1 MNNRFGETKK
11 DRSEIFLRREREM
24 SNQQNDILENLYE
37 GVYFVDKERTI
48 TSWNKGAHEITGFQP
63 NEFIHRKC
71 YSNILNHVDINGIAL
86 CFDGCPIHAT
96 IQDGIAREA
105 NVFLQHKNGHRV
117 PVKVKA
123 LPIYDS
129 AEEIIGAV
137 EIFSEIKE
145 ENNLRSDILKL
156 QAEASQ
162 DSLTNVPNR
171 KYLNAIIESK
181 IREYKAVDVIFGVN
195 FIDID
200 NFKHINDTYGHNIGD
215 EILKLLVQTIQ
226 SNLRK
231 NDIIGRLGGEEFVVV
246 ISDINNQGLEKASE
260 KIRRLVETS
269 ALRLIDT
276 DLKITISIGA
286 TLVNE
291 NDTVISI
298 LERADKLMYQSKKDG
313 KNRVTY
319 G

>member
-1 MNNRFGETKK
+1 MDKK
-11 DRSEIFLRREREM
+11 
-24 SNQQNDILENLYE
+24 NDILENLYE
-37 GVYFVDKERTI
+37 GVYFVDKDRTI
-48 TSWNKGAHEITGFQP
+48 TSWNNGALNITGFEP
-63 NEFIHRKC
+63 NEVIHRKC
-71 YSNILNHVDINGIAL
+71 YSNILNHVDVNGVAL
-86 CFDGCPIHAT
+86 CFDGCPLHAT
-96 IQDGIAREA
+96 IQDGVAREA

-117 PVKVKA
+117 PVMVKA
-123 LPIYDS
+123 LPIYNNE
-129 AEEIIGAV
+129 EEIIGAV

-145 ENNLRSDILKL
+145 ENNLRADILKL

-181 IREYKAVDVIFGVN
+181 IREFKAVNVPFGVN

-200 NFKHINDTYGHNIGD
+200 NFKHINDTYGHGIGD
-215 EILKLLVQTIQ
+215 EILKLLVQTVQ

-246 ISDINNQGLEKASE
+246 FSDINKQGLEKASE
-260 KIRRLVETS
+260 KIRTLVES
-269 ALRLIDT
+269 SSLRLTDN

-291 NDTVISI
+291 NDTVSSI
-298 LERADKLMYQSKKDG
+298 LERSDNLMYQSKKNG
-313 KNRVTY
+313 KNRVTFD
-319 G
+319 

>member
-1 MNNRFGETKK
+1 MDDFILQSAKK
-11 DRSEIFLRREREM
+11 
-24 SNQQNDILENLYE
+24 NDILENLYE
-37 GVYFVDKERTI
+37 GVYFVDKDRTI
-48 TSWNKGAHEITGFQP
+48 TSWNNGALNITGFEP
-63 NEFIHRKC
+63 NEVIHRKC
-71 YSNILNHVDINGIAL
+71 YSNILNHVDVNGVAL
-86 CFDGCPIHAT
+86 CFDGCPLHAT
-96 IQDGIAREA
+96 IQDGVAREA

-117 PVKVKA
+117 PVMVKA
-123 LPIYDS
+123 LPIYNNE
-129 AEEIIGAV
+129 EEIIGAV

-145 ENNLRSDILKL
+145 ENNLRADILKL

-181 IREYKAVDVIFGVN
+181 IREFKAVNVPFGVN

-200 NFKHINDTYGHNIGD
+200 NFKHINDTYGHGIGD
-215 EILKLLVQTIQ
+215 EILKLLVQTVQ

-246 ISDINNQGLEKASE
+246 FSDINKQGLEKASE
-260 KIRRLVETS
+260 KIRTLVES
-269 ALRLIDT
+269 SSLRLTDN

-291 NDTVISI
+291 NDTVSSI
-298 LERADKLMYQSKKDG
+298 LERSDNLMYQSKKNG
-313 KNRVTY
+313 KNRVTFD
-319 G
+319 

>member
-1 MNNRFGETKK
+1 MDKK
-11 DRSEIFLRREREM
+11 
-24 SNQQNDILENLYE
+24 NDILENLYE
-37 GVYFVDKERTI
+37 GVYFVDKDRTI
-48 TSWNKGAHEITGFQP
+48 TSWNNGALNITGFEP
-63 NEFIHRKC
+63 NEVIHRKC
-71 YSNILNHVDINGIAL
+71 YSNILNHVDVNGVAL
-86 CFDGCPIHAT
+86 CFDGCPLHAT
-96 IQDGIAREA
+96 IQDGVAREA

-117 PVKVKA
+117 PVMVKA
-123 LPIYDS
+123 LPIYNNE
-129 AEEIIGAV
+129 EEIIGAV

-145 ENNLRSDILKL
+145 ENNLRTDILKL

-181 IREYKAVDVIFGVN
+181 IREFKAVNVPFGVN

-200 NFKHINDTYGHNIGD
+200 NFKHINDTYGHGIGD
-215 EILKLLVQTIQ
+215 EILKLLVQTVQ

-246 ISDINNQGLEKASE
+246 FSDINKQGLEKASE
-260 KIRRLVETS
+260 KIRTLVES
-269 ALRLIDT
+269 SSLRLTDN

-291 NDTVISI
+291 NDTVSSI
-298 LERADKLMYQSKKDG
+298 LERSDNLMYQSKKNG
-313 KNRVTY
+313 KNRVTFD
-319 G
+319 